1 MSNEPTADS
10 SGISFRAWIRIGVA
24 TLAAVLLL
32 VFIVQNA
39 STVEI
44 DFVFG
49 TVETRLVWALLLS
62 AGLGLVI
69 GLLVPRLRR
78 REDE

>member
-1 MSNEPTADS
+1 MSTEDRFS
-10 SGISFRAWIRIGVA
+10 SISLRTWFRIAGAVV
-24 TLAAVLLL
+24 AAVLLTI
-32 VFIVQNA
+32 FIVQNS

-62 AGLGLVI
+62 AGLGLLI
-69 GLLVPRLRR
+69 GILVPRLRGGGGKS
-78 REDE
+78 E